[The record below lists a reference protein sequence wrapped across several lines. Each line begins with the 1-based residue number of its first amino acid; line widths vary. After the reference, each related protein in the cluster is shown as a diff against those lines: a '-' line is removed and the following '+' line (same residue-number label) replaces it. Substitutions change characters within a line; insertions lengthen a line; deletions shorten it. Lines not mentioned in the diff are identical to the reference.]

1 MNSFATDTPS
11 AAQAAAG
18 ILDAVNWTGRGAEA
32 VSFTGDDPVLPANF
46 RIGTAGAAVLGAVGL
61 AADALW
67 RLQTGRTQDIS
78 VDLRAAA
85 LAMRSNR
92 HVRVGTAGFGAA
104 WADISGLYRCADGRW
119 VQLHCNYP
127 WLAEGIL
134 SILGCGAVRDDVA
147 ATLQTWDAAAFE
159 AAVAERNLCAF
170 MVRTKD
176 EWAAHPQGRAV
187 AGLPLISIEKI
198 GDAPVEPL
206 PPFKESGGAR
216 PLSGIRALELVR
228 VIAGPVCGRT
238 LAEHG
243 AQVMRIGRPDRPDD
257 DNLLRDTG
265 HGKLAANL
273 DLRGPGAA
281 ETLDTLIKQA
291 DVVTQGHRPGSL
303 AGRGVTPERLAQL
316 RPGIVFV
323 SLSAWGHDG
332 PWAHRRGF
340 DSLAQCAMGIAAEH
354 GGIDTPRHLP
364 AQALDYV
371 SGYLAAFGA
380 MEALRRRATIGGS
393 WMVRLSL
400 AQSGHWIDGLGRI
413 CGDAM
418 GLPEPRYDDI
428 TDLMESRD
436 TAWGRIE
443 HLKPVVGMSET
454 PPRWDLPAAPL
465 GTHPPVWPN

>member
-1 MNSFATDTPS
+1 MTERSNSADAGRALAQILNS
-11 AAQAAAG
+11 AG
-18 ILDAVNWTGRGAEA
+18 WTGRGADTPLF
-32 VSFTGDDPVLPANF
+32 SGTDPILPANF

-67 RLQTGRTQDIS
+67 GLKTGRRQDIS
-78 VDLRAAA
+78 VDFRAAA

-92 HVRVGTAGFGAA
+92 HVRVGTADFGPG
-104 WADISGLYRCADGRW
+104 WADISGLYPCRDGRW

-127 WLAEGIL
+127 WLAEGVL
-134 SILGCGAVRDDVA
+134 HILGCRAERPAVA
-147 ATLQTWDAAAFE
+147 AALETWDAAAFE
-159 AAVAERNLCAF
+159 AAVAADNLCVF

-176 EWAAHPQGRAV
+176 EWTAHAQGRAV
-187 AGLPLISIEKI
+187 AALPLISIEKI

-206 PPFKESGGAR
+206 PAGDR

-273 DLRGPGAA
+273 DLRDPDGMAR
-281 ETLDTLIKQA
+281 LDDLIKQA
-291 DVVTQGHRPGSL
+291 DVVTQGHRPGTL
-303 AGRGVTPERLAQL
+303 AGRGLTPERLAEL
-316 RPGIVFV
+316 RPGVVFV
-323 SLSAWGHDG
+323 SLSAWGADG

-340 DSLAQCAMGIAAEH
+340 DTLVQCAMGIAAEH
-354 GGIDTPRHLP
+354 GGPDTPRHLP

-380 MEALRRRATIGGS
+380 MEALRRRATEGGS
-393 WMVRLSL
+393 WLVRLSL
-400 AQSGHWIDGLGRI
+400 AQSGRWIDGLGRV
-413 CGDAM
+413 GDAAAKT
-418 GLPEPRYDDI
+418 LPEPRYDDVK
-428 TDLMESRD
+428 DLMESRD
-436 TAWGRIE
+436 TAWGPME
-443 HLKPVVGMSET
+443 HLKPAVRMSET

-465 GTHPPVWPN
+465 GTHPPVWPD

>member
-1 MNSFATDTPS
+1 MFEATPTPS
-11 AAQAAAG
+11 LSQQALAE
-18 ILDAVNWTGRGAEA
+18 ILDAVSWEGRASDTLA
-32 VSFTGDDPVLPANF
+32 FSGDDPQLPSTF
-46 RIGTAGAAVLGAVGL
+46 RLATAGAAVLGAVGL

-67 RLQTGRTQDIS
+67 RLKTGRTQDIA

-134 SILGCGAVRDDVA
+134 DILGCSSDRAAVTA
-147 ATLQTWDAAAFE
+147 ALGTWDAAAFE

-170 MVRTKD
+170 MVRSKD
-176 EWAAHPQGRAV
+176 EWAAHPQGEAV
-187 AGLPLISIEKI
+187 AGLPLMSIEKI
-198 GDAPVEPL
+198 GDAPAEPM
-206 PPFKESGGAR
+206 PTGDR

-257 DNLLRDTG
+257 DSLLRDTG

-273 DLRGPGAA
+273 DLRDPGAPD
-281 ETLDTLIKQA
+281 TLDALIKQA
-291 DVVTQGHRPGSL
+291 DVVTQGHRPGTL
-303 AGRGVTPERLAQL
+303 AGRGLAPERLADL

-323 SLSAWGHDG
+323 SLSAWGHEG

-354 GGIDTPRHLP
+354 GGLDTPRHLP

-393 WMVRLSL
+393 WLVRLSL
-400 AQSGHWIDGLGRI
+400 AQSGHWIDHLGRVSD
-413 CGDAM
+413 DAAKQRT
-418 GLPEPRYDDI
+418 EPGYDDVK
-428 TDLMESRD
+428 DLMEIHD
-436 TAWGRIE
+436 TAWGPME
-443 HLKPVVGMSET
+443 HLKPVVRMSET

-465 GTHPPVWPN
+465 GTHPPAWPT

>member
-1 MNSFATDTPS
+1 MPDTSPTCS
-11 AAQAAAG
+11 TPPQQALAEILETVAWAGHGPETAA
-18 ILDAVNWTGRGAEA
+18 
-32 VSFTGDDPVLPANF
+32 FTGADPVLPSNF
-46 RIGTAGAAVLGAVGL
+46 RLGTAGAAVLGAVGL

-67 RLQTGRTQDIS
+67 NLRTGRHQDIS

-92 HVRVGTAGFGAA
+92 HVRVGAADFGQA
-104 WADISGLYRCADGRW
+104 WADVSGLYRCADQRW

-127 WLAEGIL
+127 WLAEGVL
-134 SILGCGAVRDDVA
+134 EILGCGAVRADVEA
-147 ATLQTWDAAAFE
+147 ALRTWDAAAFE

-176 EWAAHPQGRAV
+176 EWMAHPQGKAV

-206 PPFKESGGAR
+206 PAGDR

-273 DLRGPGAA
+273 DLRETGASA
-281 ETLDTLIKQA
+281 RLDGLIKQA
-291 DVVTQGHRPGSL
+291 DVVTQGHRPGTL
-303 AGRGVTPERLAQL
+303 AGRGVGPERLAEL

-323 SLSAWGHDG
+323 SLSAWGQDG

-393 WMVRLSL
+393 WLVRLSL

-413 CGDAM
+413 GGDAAK
-418 GLPEPRYDDI
+418 GLAEPRYDDVK
-428 TDLMESRD
+428 DLMESRD
-436 TAWGRIE
+436 TAWGRME

-465 GTHPPVWPN
+465 GTHPPVWPA

>member
-1 MNSFATDTPS
+1 MFEALPTPS
-11 AAQAAAG
+11 SPQQALAE
-18 ILDAVNWTGRGAEA
+18 ILGAVGWEGRGSDIPA
-32 VSFTGDDPVLPANF
+32 FTGEDHQLPTTF
-46 RIGTAGAAVLGAVGL
+46 RLATAGAAVLGAVGL

-67 RLQTGRTQDIS
+67 CLKTGRTQDIS

-134 SILGCGAVRDDVA
+134 EILGCAAERGAVEA
-147 ATLQTWDAAAFE
+147 ALAAWDAAAFE

-170 MVRTKD
+170 MVRTKA
-176 EWAAHPQGRAV
+176 EWAAHDQGQAV
-187 AGLPLISIEKI
+187 AALPLISIEKI
-198 GDAPVEPL
+198 GDAPVQPL
-206 PPFKESGGAR
+206 PAGDR

-257 DNLLRDTG
+257 DSLLHDTG

-273 DLRGPGAA
+273 DLRDPGAP
-281 ETLDTLIKQA
+281 ETLDTLIRQA
-291 DVVTQGHRPGSL
+291 DIVTQGHRPGTL
-303 AGRGVTPERLAQL
+303 AGRGLAPERLADL

-323 SLSAWGHDG
+323 SLSAWGDGG

-393 WMVRLSL
+393 WLVRLSL

-413 CGDAM
+413 DAAAAKE
-418 GLPEPRYDDI
+418 LAEPSYDDI
-428 TDLMESRD
+428 RDLMESHD
-436 TAWGRIE
+436 TAWGCME
-443 HLKPVVGMSET
+443 HLKPVVQMSET

-465 GTHPPVWPN
+465 GTHPPAWPT

>member
-1 MNSFATDTPS
+1 MTATPS
-11 AAQAAAG
+11 PPPTPHQAMAETLGAA
-18 ILDAVNWTGRGAEA
+18 DWNGRGADT
-32 VSFTGDDPVLPANF
+32 VSVTGNDPQLPTNF

-61 AADALW
+61 AADALHH
-67 RLQTGRTQDIS
+67 LKTGRHQDIA
-78 VDLRAAA
+78 VDIRTAA

-92 HVRVGTAGFGAA
+92 HVRVGTAGFGQA
-104 WADISGLYRCADGRW
+104 WADISGLYQCRDGRW

-127 WLAEGIL
+127 WLADGIL
-134 SILGCGAVRDDVA
+134 EILGCAAERPAVKA
-147 ATLQTWDAAAFE
+147 ALATWDAASFE
-159 AAVAERNLCAF
+159 DAVAARNLCAF

-176 EWAAHPQGRAV
+176 EWTAHPQGLTV
-187 AGLPLISIEKI
+187 AGLPLMSIEKI

-206 PPFKESGGAR
+206 SAGLR

-273 DLRGPGAA
+273 DLREAGAPA
-281 ETLDTLIKQA
+281 HLDDLIRQA
-291 DVVTQGHRPGSL
+291 DVVTQGHRPGTL
-303 AGRGVTPERLAQL
+303 AGRGIAPERLAEL

-323 SLSAWGHDG
+323 SLSAWGQDG

-340 DSLAQCAMGIAAEH
+340 DSLAQCAMGIAAEQ
-354 GGIDTPRHLP
+354 GGIDTPHHLP

-393 WMVRLSL
+393 WLVRLSL

-413 CGDAM
+413 GGDAAK
-418 GLPEPRYDDI
+418 GLAEPRYDDI
-428 TDLMESRD
+428 KDLLESRD
-436 TAWGRIE
+436 TAWGRME
-443 HLKPVVGMSET
+443 HLKPAVGMSET

-465 GTHPPVWPN
+465 GTHPPAWPA